1 MIELLEPENAR
12 WDERLRYVAHDVY
25 HGAGYHRYSVAS
37 GAARA
42 LLIVVGDADR
52 GLAWPYLLRPV
63 SAVDGFEGTDAMDV
77 TSVYGYPGPLAW
89 GCRPGDPFLAEAW
102 TEICDVWRSQ
112 RVVSAFTRFHPI
124 LANVEVAHSF
134 HDPYSIGEG
143 ISAAGSQPD
152 EVSPAIEG
160 PIVPG
165 GTTVSIDCRLDD
177 DAAIADYARVL
188 RQEIAR
194 SRRAGLVTEEDESW
208 LELDSFAS
216 LYAKTMAR
224 NRADSAYEVTRD
236 DAVRLRDS
244 LGGRLHLLVTRLEGA
259 VVAAGLF
266 TESDGIVQ
274 AHLVGTDDAQR
285 QLSPLKVLLD
295 DARRWARGRGDRVL
309 HLGGGRGGR
318 DDSLFAFKRRFSSR
332 RHSFHTGRWIL
343 DADAYGELAA
353 RRRRFAIDRGV
364 DIEDPGWFPAYRAPI
379 VESASSS
386 S

>member
-1 MIELLEPENAR
+1 MIELLEPEDAG
-12 WDERLRYVAHDVY
+12 WDDRLRHVAHDVY

-42 LLIVVGDADR
+42 LLVVVGDAGR

-63 SAVDGFEGTDAMDV
+63 AAIGGLEGSDAMDV

-89 GCRPGDPFLAEAW
+89 GCRPGDPFLEHAW
-102 TEICDVWRSQ
+102 TAICDVWRSQ
-112 RVVSAFTRFHPI
+112 GVVSVFTRFHPI
-124 LANVEVAHSF
+124 LANVEFVRSF
-134 HDPYSIGEG
+134 RDPGSPGEG
-143 ISAAGSQPD
+143 RSGAGGQSA
-152 EVSPAIEG
+152 EVVRALEG

-165 GTTVSIDCRLDD
+165 GMTVSIDCGLDD

-194 SRRAGLVTEEDESW
+194 SRSAGLVTEEDENW
-208 LELDSFAS
+208 LELETFAS
-216 LYAKTMAR
+216 LYATTMAR
-224 NRADSAYEVTRD
+224 NRADSAYELTRD

-244 LGGRLHLLVTRLEGA
+244 LAGRLHLLVTRLDGA

-266 TESDGIVQ
+266 TEFDGIVQ

-285 QLSPLKVLLD
+285 RHSPLKVLLD
-295 DARRWARGRGDRVL
+295 DARRWAHGRGDRVL

-332 RHSFHTGRWIL
+332 RHAFHTGRWIL
-343 DADAYGELAA
+343 DADTYGDLAA
-353 RRRRFAIDRGV
+353 QRRRFAVDGAG

-379 VESASSS
+379 EDPASTSS
-386 S
+386 

>member
-1 MIELLEPENAR
+1 MTELLGPEDAS
-12 WDERLRYVAHDVY
+12 WDERLRHVACDVY
-25 HGAGYHRYSVAS
+25 HGAGYHRYSAS
-37 GAARA
+37 AGEARA
-42 LLIVVGDADR
+42 FLLVVRDADR
-52 GLAWPYLLRPV
+52 GLVWPYLLRSV

-102 TEICDVWRSQ
+102 IEICDVWRSQ

-124 LANVEVAHSF
+124 LANVEVARSF
-134 HDPYSIGEG
+134 RDPPSMGEG
-143 ISAAGSQPD
+143 ASATGSQP
-152 EVSPAIEG
+152 EAVGPAIDG

-177 DAAIADYARVL
+177 HTAIADYARVL

-208 LELDSFAS
+208 LELDSFTS
-216 LYAKTMAR
+216 LYANTMAR
-224 NRADSAYEVTRD
+224 NRADSAYEMTRD

-266 TESDGIVQ
+266 TEFDGIVQ

-309 HLGGGRGGR
+309 HLGGGRGGH

-332 RHSFHTGRWIL
+332 RHSFYTGRWIL
-343 DADAYGELAA
+343 DADAYRELAA
-353 RRRRFAIDRGV
+353 RRRRFAIDRGA
-364 DIEDPGWFPAYRAPI
+364 DIEDSGWFPAYRAPI
-379 VESASSS
+379 VESAASNS
-386 S
+386 